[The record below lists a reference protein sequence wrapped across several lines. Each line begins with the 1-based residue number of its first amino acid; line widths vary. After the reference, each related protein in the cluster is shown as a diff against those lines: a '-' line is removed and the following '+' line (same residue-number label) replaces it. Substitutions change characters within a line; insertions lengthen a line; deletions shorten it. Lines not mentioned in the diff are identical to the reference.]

1 MLLVTGLAAGV
12 LVFLTLGA
20 AAICF
25 AVQRKRQYR
34 LPRQPIAAEAEPKN
48 SLHTAM
54 EMSEVKGPSACSSE
68 GPASTNKEWAQA
80 EPVASNTNKETVS
93 SRHPQVQAAAVRA
106 SIDQENIC
114 SGRQDDSGCGGS
126 TG

>member
-34 LPRQPIAAEAEPKN
+34 LPRQPIAADAEPKN

-54 EMSEVKGPSACSSE
+54 EMSEIKGASACGSE
-68 GPASTNKEWAQA
+68 GAASADKEWTQG
-80 EPVASNTNKETVS
+80 EPVASNTNKQTLS
-93 SRHPQVQAAAVRA
+93 SRQPQVQGAAVRA
-106 SIDQENIC
+106 STDQENIC